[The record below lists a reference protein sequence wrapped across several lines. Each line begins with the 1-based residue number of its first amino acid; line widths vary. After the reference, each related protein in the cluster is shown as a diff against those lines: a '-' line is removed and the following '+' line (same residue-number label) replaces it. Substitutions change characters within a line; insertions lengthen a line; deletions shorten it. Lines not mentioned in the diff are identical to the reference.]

1 MSRRCGLKKG
11 IIPHQRESLT
21 YQYWSDNGFPIQMSG
36 MSGIMARARRKLM
49 FTLKFESETA
59 ENKTKR
65 NEIFMRQ
72 KILHPKTSNLAMQR
86 EIQKWGQGERTRGEI
101 DSQRERPWRERL
113 TQKVAWPDYLTTYRY
128 AGQIFEIRKAACN
141 KTDSRHTLP
150 FENCR
155 INFQILRIVSDRGN
169 HC

>member
-1 MSRRCGLKKG
+1 MMSRRCGLKKG

-72 KILHPKTSNLAMQR
+72 RILHPKTSNLAMQR

-101 DSQRERPWRERL
+101 DSQRERERDREERD
-113 TQKVAWPDYLTTYRY
+113 WPKKSH
-128 AGQIFEIRKAACN
+128 GQIIWPPIDTPVKSSRYEKPRAIR
-141 KTDSRHTLP
+141 
-150 FENCR
+150 
-155 INFQILRIVSDRGN
+155 QIRDTPSHLKIVA
-169 HC
+169 

>member
-1 MSRRCGLKKG
+1 MRIDKNLEISEQLNEKNGENMMSRRCGLKKG
-11 IIPHQRESLT
+11 INPHQRESLT

-72 KILHPKTSNLAMQR
+72 RILHPKTSNLAMQR
-86 EIQKWGQGERTRGEI
+86 EIQK
-101 DSQRERPWRERL
+101 
-113 TQKVAWPDYLTTYRY
+113 
-128 AGQIFEIRKAACN
+128 
-141 KTDSRHTLP
+141 
-150 FENCR
+150 
-155 INFQILRIVSDRGN
+155 
-169 HC
+169 